1 MYKYK
6 SRSYRKLVAIKLG
19 MWVEAYAQNDCHPQ
33 GNPTLSYVGVG
44 IAWHPAGNI
53 GAGELKSWMLRHS
66 KNPVSG

>member
-44 IAWHPAGNI
+44 
-53 GAGELKSWMLRHS
+53 STQ
-66 KNPVSG
+66 